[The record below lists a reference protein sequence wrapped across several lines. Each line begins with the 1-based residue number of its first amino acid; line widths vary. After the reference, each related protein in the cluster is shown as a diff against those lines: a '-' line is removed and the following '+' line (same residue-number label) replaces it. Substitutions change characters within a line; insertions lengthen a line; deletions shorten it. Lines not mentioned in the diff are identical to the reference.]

1 MMNKKQELLQS
12 LTDINVI
19 KFGEFI
25 LRSGKISPVY
35 IDLRSIIAYPKLL
48 REVACALWDA
58 VKNLQTTLLCGVP
71 YTALPI
77 ATCISLDQDLPMVI
91 CRKEVKEYGTKK
103 QVEGIFKKGQN
114 CLVIEDVVTTAG
126 SVLKTIE
133 VLEQQGLQVTD
144 VVVLVDRQEGGRKA
158 LEEKGYRLH
167 SVFTLNDLYQTISLA

>member
-1 MMNKKQELLQS
+1 MNKKQELLRA
-12 LTDINVI
+12 LTEINTI
-19 KFGEFI
+19 KFGEFT
-25 LRSGKISPVY
+25 LRSGKTSPVY
-35 IDLRSIIAYPKLL
+35 VDLRPIIAYPKLL
-48 REVACALWDA
+48 REVACALWGK

-91 CRKEVKEYGTKK
+91 CRKEAKEYGTKK
-103 QVEGIFKKGQN
+103 QVEGVFKKGQN

-126 SVLKTIE
+126 SVIKTIE
-133 VLEQQGLQVTD
+133 VLQQQGLQVTD

-167 SVFTLNDLYQTISLA
+167 SVFTLDDLYQNH